1 MRTVWDTSD
10 KHMMEIRDF
19 EREELNPRL
28 NPSRNPKH
36 VMQTLREK
44 CVEKR
49 LRKLESPTNVQL
61 SCIQGTC
68 ERERER
74 ERGRVLFVTMCV
86 CACVCSLLAQEKRVD
101 RHRRSPH
108 LSGL

>member
-36 VMQTLREK
+36 VMQTL
-44 CVEKR
+44 
-49 LRKLESPTNVQL
+49 
-61 SCIQGTC
+61 
-68 ERERER
+68 ERSVWR
-74 ERGRVLFVTMCV
+74 RG
-86 CACVCSLLAQEKRVD
+86 SEN
-101 RHRRSPH
+101 
-108 LSGL
+108 

>member
-1 MRTVWDTSD
+1 
-10 KHMMEIRDF
+10 MMEIRDF

-61 SCIQGTC
+61 SCIQGT
-68 ERERER
+68 
-74 ERGRVLFVTMCV
+74 
-86 CACVCSLLAQEKRVD
+86 
-101 RHRRSPH
+101 
-108 LSGL
+108 